1 MNLHRLITVA
11 LLCAFL
17 LGSVS
22 LAADL
27 SPAQEAEA
35 KEIENLLIAPCCWRQ
50 PVSVHPSAAS
60 DEIKG
65 QIREMLAAGMG
76 RDEIVQ
82 KYVAEYGERILA
94 KPPVEGFGSLA
105 YFLPVIFLIAGAI
118 VALLVIRKLRPSG
131 VSQEPSVAA
140 ASAASRSD
148 YSAKLDKELW
158 G

>member
-11 LLCAFL
+11 LLCVFL

-22 LAADL
+22 FGADL
-27 SPAQEAEA
+27 TPAQETEA

-94 KPPVEGFGSLA
+94 KPPAEGFGSLA

-118 VALLVIRKLRPSG
+118 VALLVIRKLRPSA
-131 VSQEPSVAA
+131 VAQEPSVAA

>member
-1 MNLHRLITVA
+1 MNFHRLITVT
-11 LLCAFL
+11 LLSAFL
-17 LGSVS
+17 LGSIS
-22 LAADL
+22 FGADL
-27 SPAQEAEA
+27 SPAQENEA

-60 DEIKG
+60 DEIKV

-94 KPPVEGFGSLA
+94 KPPAEGFASLA
-105 YFLPVIFLIAGAI
+105 YFLPAIFLIAGAI

-131 VSQEPSVAA
+131 VPPEPSAAA